1 MYWRWLDNKRR
12 LNMLNSHTAALRR
25 ITNAKAQK
33 ALINWFAALSERYS
47 TRENQRINGRAWRA
61 ELKRMEPPYGAMM
74 CEGYGALRH
83 SLLEHMPLQPLDEMA
98 LALFA
103 SIAAHIKKHNEK
115 TSFAAQL
122 GEKLNGSTPCV
133 STLRFER
140 LQKASDPETFY
151 QLLIH
156 AVTIRGTE
164 GVNVLSLADSI
175 FLWMEEWQRQEEHK
189 SEPRDPFERNRIR
202 WANEYLSASYSK

>member
-1 MYWRWLDNKRR
+1 
-12 LNMLNSHTAALRR
+12 MLNSHTAALRR

-33 ALINWFAALSERYS
+33 ALINWFSALSERYS
-47 TRENQRINGRAWRA
+47 TQENQRINGRAWRA

-103 SIAAHIKKHNEK
+103 SVAAHIKKHNEK

-122 GEKLNGSTPCV
+122 GEKLNGSTSCV

-140 LQKASDPETFY
+140 LQKASDPETFC

-156 AVTIRGTE
+156 AVTIRGHE

-175 FLWMEEWQRQEEHK
+175 FLWMEEWQRREEHK
-189 SEPRDPFERNRIR
+189 LEPRDPFERNRIR

>member
-1 MYWRWLDNKRR
+1 
-12 LNMLNSHTAALRR
+12 MLNSHTAALRR

-103 SIAAHIKKHNEK
+103 SVAAHIKKHNEK

-140 LQKASDPETFY
+140 LQKASDPETFC

-175 FLWMEEWQRQEEHK
+175 FLWMEEWQRREEHK

>member
-1 MYWRWLDNKRR
+1 
-12 LNMLNSHTAALRR
+12 
-25 ITNAKAQK
+25 
-33 ALINWFAALSERYS
+33 
-47 TRENQRINGRAWRA
+47 
-61 ELKRMEPPYGAMM
+61 MEPPYGAMM

-103 SIAAHIKKHNEK
+103 SVAAHIKKHNEK

-122 GEKLNGSTPCV
+122 GEKLNGSTSCV

-140 LQKASDPETFY
+140 LQKASDPETFC

-156 AVTIRGTE
+156 AVTIRGHE

-175 FLWMEEWQRQEEHK
+175 FLWMEEWQRREEHK

>member
-1 MYWRWLDNKRR
+1 
-12 LNMLNSHTAALRR
+12 MLNSHTAALRR

-140 LQKASDPETFY
+140 LQKASDPETFC

>member
-1 MYWRWLDNKRR
+1 
-12 LNMLNSHTAALRR
+12 MLNSHTAALRR